1 MIIFLLLIIMIVGRL
16 SRKSMVGNGER
27 ENMNTSM
34 EIIKLGTNYALD
46 DDGLLI
52 DSFLG
57 GWSLRERAACT
68 L

>member
-1 MIIFLLLIIMIVGRL
+1 MRMIIFLLLIIMIVGRL

-52 DSFLG
+52 DF
-57 GWSLRERAACT
+57 
-68 L
+68 

>member
-1 MIIFLLLIIMIVGRL
+1 
-16 SRKSMVGNGER
+16 MVGNGER